1 MKYIKLFST
10 KSEYNSAKN
19 TLDTPNV
26 CLIEDTGEVIYGADP
41 SKIVIMTSETNPEV
55 LAICYAKGWCA
66 SESKMTLAEAR
77 LVTSIGTAFHG
88 SSIGDFTEFQ
98 YFTGVTSIGS
108 DAFQNSTVTKLYMPD
123 SVTSLG
129 NFRAVYHLTELKLS
143 ESLTSL
149 PSYFA
154 IPCPLYIPK
163 NLRTVGFSA
172 TRNIYYGSITINP
185 ENTALEIIDGIVY
198 TTSGTPTIQA
208 QSYNTPTLSVKD
220 GVTVIPASFCEDNK
234 VVTTATIPSSVTT
247 IGARFFRGAAYL
259 TTLICEATTPPTIGT
274 QYTFQGTSL
283 AAIKVPSASV
293 DAYKAASGWSTW
305 KDKITAIAG

>member
-10 KSEYNSAKN
+10 KSEYDSVKD

-26 CLIEDTGEVIYGADP
+26 CLIDDTGEVIYNADP
-41 SKIVIMTSETNPEV
+41 SKMVIMTSETNPEV
-55 LAICYAKGWCA
+55 LAICYSQGWCA

-77 LVTSIGTAFHG
+77 LVTSIGTAFYG

-98 YFTGVTSIGS
+98 YFTGVKTIVA

-123 SVTSLG
+123 TVTSLG
-129 NFRAVYHLTELKLS
+129 NFRGVSHLTELRLS

-149 PSYFA
+149 PSYFL

-163 NLRTVGFSA
+163 NLQTVGFGG
-172 TRNIYYGSITINP
+172 TRGTYYSSITINP

-198 TTSGTPTIQA
+198 TTSGIPTIQA
-208 QSYNTPTLSVKD
+208 QSYKTPTLSVKN
-220 GVTVIPASFCEDNK
+220 GVTVIPAMFCEENK

-247 IGARFFRGAAYL
+247 IGGRFFRGAAYL
-259 TTLICEATTPPTIGT
+259 TTLICEATTPPTLDT
-274 QYTFQGTSL
+274 SYTLQGTSL
-283 AAIKVPSASV
+283 TAIKVPSASV

-305 KDKITAIAG
+305 ASLITAIQ

>member
-10 KSEYNSAKN
+10 KSEYDSAKS

-26 CLIEDTGEVIYGADP
+26 CLIEDTGEVIYNADP
-41 SKIVIMTSETNPEV
+41 SKAIIMTSETNPEV
-55 LAICYAKGWCA
+55 LAICYAQGWCA
-66 SESKMTLAEAR
+66 SASKMTLAEAR
-77 LVTSIGTAFHG
+77 LVTSINTAFRN
-88 SSIGDFTEFQ
+88 SNIGDFTEFQ
-98 YFTGVTSIGS
+98 YFTGVKSIAS

-123 SVTSLG
+123 TVTSLG
-129 NFRAVYHLTELKLS
+129 NFRGVTHLTELKLS
-143 ESLTSL
+143 ESLNSV
-149 PSYFA
+149 PSYFS

-163 NLRTVGFSA
+163 SLQTVGFGG
-172 TRNIYYGSITINP
+172 TRNIRYSSITINP

-220 GVTVIPASFCEDNK
+220 GVAVIPAYFCEDNK

-259 TTLICEATTPPTIGT
+259 TTLICEATTPPTLDT
-274 QYTFQGTSL
+274 SYTLQGTSL
-283 AAIKVPSASV
+283 TAIKVPSASV

-305 KDKITAIAG
+305 ASLITAIQ

>member
-10 KSEYNSAKN
+10 KSEYDSVKN
-19 TLDTPNV
+19 NLDTPNV
-26 CLIEDTGEVIYGADP
+26 CLIEDTSEVIYNADP
-41 SKIVIMTSETNPEV
+41 SKIIIMTSETNPEV
-55 LAICYAKGWCA
+55 LAICYAQGWCA

-77 LVTSIGTAFHG
+77 LVTSIGTAFRG

-98 YFTGVTSIGS
+98 YFTGVKTIAA

-123 SVTSLG
+123 TVTSLG
-129 NFRAVYHLTELKLS
+129 NFRNVSHLTELKLS

-149 PSYFA
+149 PPYFVL
-154 IPCPLYIPK
+154 PCPLYIPK
-163 NLRTVGFSA
+163 NLQTIGVGG
-172 TRNIYYGSITINP
+172 TRNTSYMSITINP

-208 QSYNTPTLSVKD
+208 QSYNTSTLSVKN
-220 GVTVIPASFCEDNK
+220 GVTAIPTMFCENNA
-234 VVTTATIPSSVTT
+234 VVTTATIPSSVTS
-247 IGARFFRGAAYL
+247 IGARFFRGAAHL
-259 TTLICEATTPPTIGT
+259 TTLVCEATTPPTIDT
-274 QYTFQGTSL
+274 SLTLQGTSL

-305 KDKITAIAG
+305 ADKITAIAG